1 MMKRMS
7 WVLMVTGTA
16 QQSPPPTQKSALE
29 YQEYTAWD
37 VPTRWFHWINA
48 LAVVGL
54 IATGLV
60 ILNDDALGL
69 SASGKILL
77 KSVHASFGYVMAANL
92 LWRFGWAFFGNR
104 YSRWQGI
111 LPGGPGY
118 LIALRAYTASF
129 LSGEPQQYV
138 GHNPLA
144 RVGVS
149 LLFLLLVIQLATG
162 LVIAGTDLFWPP
174 FGHWFAQWVAA
185 PAVDPAAV
193 QPGASDLID
202 KASYQA
208 MRSFRQPFV
217 TAHEFA
223 FYALAVVIV
232 FHLIGV
238 VLTEL
243 HEGGSI
249 TSAMFTGRKIL
260 SRSPPDA
267 T

>member
-1 MMKRMS
+1 M
-7 WVLMVTGTA
+7 T
-16 QQSPPPTQKSALE
+16 PPTYRE
-29 YQEYTAWD
+29 YGAWD

-48 LAVVGL
+48 LAVIGL

-69 SASGKILL
+69 SGSGKILL
-77 KSVHASFGYVMAANL
+77 KGVHATFGYVMAANL
-92 LWRFGWAFFGNR
+92 LWRFVWAFFGNR
-104 YSRWQGI
+104 YARWRGI

-118 LIALRAYTASF
+118 LTALRAYTASF

-138 GHNPLA
+138 GHNPMA
-144 RVGVS
+144 RIGVS
-149 LLFLLLVIQLATG
+149 LMFLLLLIQLATG

-185 PAVDPAAV
+185 PGIAPVTAE
-193 QPGASDLID
+193 PGTSDLID

-208 MRSFRQPFV
+208 MRAFRRPFATV
-217 TAHEFA
+217 HEFA

-232 FHLIGV
+232 FHLIAV
-238 VLTEL
+238 VLTEV

-260 SRSPPDA
+260 TRRPPDA
-267 T
+267 A